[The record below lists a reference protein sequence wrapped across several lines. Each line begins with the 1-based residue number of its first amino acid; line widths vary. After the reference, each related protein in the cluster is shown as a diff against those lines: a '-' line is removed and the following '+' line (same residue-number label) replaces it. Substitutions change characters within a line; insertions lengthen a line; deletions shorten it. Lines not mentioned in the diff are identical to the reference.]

1 MLKNSKYI
9 RKTLSMRWLAIA
21 YFFLVPVFI
30 YAQGW
35 DWALYPEN
43 NTAIKKHGSYIT
55 LLQTDSFGNSYC
67 FLTTKDSTKI
77 ENTNKSNN
85 SCCLNP
91 VLINSTS
98 YNKYLVKF
106 NRKGK
111 VVWHKILG
119 NIYIKNSYLFNN
131 KLYLYSSISAS
142 DSFIFGNNIVSK
154 SANYSLSYNVNTGTE
169 LKLDYLFQTYSSG
182 NFLLD
187 GFITDNKNYYFNLIN
202 NNASGSFVQF
212 SNKKI
217 YSKPGEQLIIAI
229 DKINGGLAWY
239 NNFYKANT
247 DLGPTNNKAYLAR
260 INYSLFCPVSTSDS
274 NYIDNIQYP
283 KILKLNASGVILK
296 INLFS
301 GSEAKLNYLRQIR
314 SFGNNLLVVS
324 GYIGSDQL
332 MYDNQLI
339 KKNIIA
345 NGLENFILAVDSN
358 LNYKWHYVSFMTGSA
373 NPEFTIDS
381 SGNVY
386 LALQQTAGQLG
397 IVLPDKS
404 IFKIKNS
411 SKNGSE
417 SIILKFDKNGEF
429 IDAYSFPVFEASSYI
444 DFLRSDQIGNVFVGI
459 YSGLYDANI
468 GGKLKIGDFEFE
480 PTISI
485 LSKLNTHL
493 LKINQDTLWC
503 ASDSLSAHYD
513 TVAFKRLAWFFKDT
527 LRQTGEKYRPN
538 LTRTGKYKVRLT
550 AYEWDSCSSTIG
562 DSFMYYQPPKIKV
575 TRPQIGCVYAPFW
588 FTDSSYFDNYPN
600 IQLQVKI
607 DFGDGNDTT
616 CFRYL
621 ADLKS
626 FKLYHVYTDS
636 GTYKITYT
644 IMHQGCS
651 NSFTTKVKIL
661 PAPRPGVVCL
671 PAEGCTPLKI
681 DFQRKYTDLI
691 DSISWQISKHTM
703 VFKGQPQNFTINNA
717 GKFWLSQKI
726 YGPTGC
732 VTRDS
737 FLLTVRQGMPAN
749 TKPYLIQATLLNN
762 FNVEVMWQKVPH
774 AAQYELYLP
783 NGTSKRLIDTAFNQ
797 LFNSEINT
805 PLTYTIRALD
815 SCENPSMESNIG
827 RTIYCTAKE
836 IPGASKNDLPASV
849 VSFTSYLDWRE
860 GVKNYT
866 IETKF
871 STETVWQPLVSI
883 NDTSFADL
891 QFTKANEF
899 KKCYRINATSNSGV
913 TSISNELCLPY
924 QPVIFIPS
932 AVTPNEDGL
941 NDDFDFYTYGIENIH
956 TEIYNRWGMKIWEG
970 GKNEK
975 WKPAINNMDGVY
987 VYIINGKS
995 ASTGTPLQF
1004 KGTITVF

>member
-1 MLKNSKYI
+1 MSLQHLCAVGLLLCIQNVMAQ
-9 RKTLSMRWLAIA
+9 RWDWLANA
-21 YFFLVPVFI
+21 SSRSDYLNK
-30 YAQGW
+30 Y
-35 DWALYPEN
+35 E
-43 NTAIKKHGSYIT
+43 
-55 LLQTDSFGNSYC
+55 LLQTDSNGNSYMC
-67 FLTTKDSTKI
+67 MQLNDTTSI
-77 ENTNKSNN
+77 ENTNGDIF
-85 SCCLNP
+85 CCLNSNAR
-91 VLINSTS
+91 IS
-98 YNKYLVKF
+98 YYSYIVKF

-111 VVWHKILG
+111 LIWYRKFNYDIRNSHLYDNELYVLISAKRTQVDFGNYAYKCSDKTSYLLLNFTKDGIENKILPLFETEARMEL
-119 NIYIKNSYLFNN
+119 NSIAIN
-131 KLYLYSSISAS
+131 KDNFIG
-142 DSFIFGNNIVSK
+142 SFIINLTSSRKDSVICKNRVIQVKDDQQIVLNVSK
-154 SANYSLSYNVNTGTE
+154 E
-169 LKLDYLFQTYSSG
+169 SG
-182 NFLLD
+182 NLNWFKMYFESAPRHFNFSVKD
-187 GFITDNKNYYFNLIN
+187 FISVSNSAIYVPIN
-202 NNASGSFVQF
+202 
-212 SNKKI
+212 
-217 YSKPGEQLIIAI
+217 
-229 DKINGGLAWY
+229 
-239 NNFYKANT
+239 
-247 DLGPTNNKAYLAR
+247 
-260 INYSLFCPVSTSDS
+260 TSDS
-274 NYIDNIQYP
+274 GFSGIYQFP
-283 KILKLNASGVILK
+283 KIIKFDNNGVPLVIKSLIGNGSGLGVNFFNRMK
-296 INLFS
+296 M
-301 GSEAKLNYLRQIR
+301 
-314 SFGNNLLVVS
+314 FGNNLIVIS
-324 GYIGSDQL
+324 GIIKSDELYYDGKKISKKSGSVINNSFL
-332 MYDNQLI
+332 LI
-339 KKNIIA
+339 
-345 NGLENFILAVDSN
+345 LDSN
-358 LNYKWHYVSFMTGSA
+358 LNYRWHYLAIMDDPYIVDFEMDTLFNLYVKLDYDGIRQPQFIYLP
-373 NPEFTIDS
+373 NGKKFP
-381 SGNVY
+381 SGLNHNKQ
-386 LALQQTAGQLG
+386 A
-397 IVLPDKS
+397 
-404 IFKIKNS
+404 
-411 SKNGSE
+411 
-417 SIILKFDKNGEF
+417 IILKFNRSWEF
-429 IDAYSFPVFEASSYI
+429 IDQISLSTNESYTFTDLQSDNLGNLYALIPAYTANYAYRDFEI
-444 DFLRSDQIGNVFVGI
+444 DIDEFYFKGI
-459 YSGLYDANI
+459 YNKSFLA
-468 GGKLKIGDFEFE
+468 
-480 PTISI
+480 
-485 LSKLNTHL
+485 KLNTHL

-503 ASDSLSAHYD
+503 ASDSLSAKYD

-607 DFGDGNDTT
+607 DFGDGTDTT

-621 ADLKS
+621 AALKS

-636 GTYKITYT
+636 GTYEITYT

-661 PAPRPGVVCL
+661 PAPRPGIVCL

-691 DSISWQISKHTM
+691 DSVSWQISKHTM

-737 FLLTVRQGMPAN
+737 ILLTVRQGMPAN

-797 LFNSEINT
+797 LFNTEINT
-805 PLTYTIRALD
+805 PLTYKIRALD

-827 RTIYCTAKE
+827 RTIFCTAKE

-871 STETVWQPLVSI
+871 STETLWQPLVLI

-899 KKCYRINATSNSGV
+899 IKCYRINATSNSGV

>member
-1 MLKNSKYI
+1 LIK
-9 RKTLSMRWLAIA
+9 
-21 YFFLVPVFI
+21 
-30 YAQGW
+30 AQGW
-35 DWALYPEN
+35 DWIASGGFGKVVPWTNLRL
-43 NTAIKKHGSYIT
+43 ID
-55 LLQTDSFGNSYC
+55 TDSFGNSYAYIDSYKDTLGIANSNGNSFC
-67 FLTTKDSTKI
+67 CITTP
-77 ENTNKSNN
+77 KS
-85 SCCLNP
+85 
-91 VLINSTS
+91 VLPPNLPP
-98 YNKYLVKF
+98 NWNRKYLVKF
-106 NRKGK
+106 NRNGKLIWYKDLFNIDNFGLRGIINEKFNNNILYIYNFLSSYDTIQFAGKTIVNHSPSRKYILFSYDKDGNELDMVELFFASDIRLDLKG
-111 VVWHKILG
+111 IQISDGTFYG
-119 NIYIKNSYLFNN
+119 NMLIDYPGGMDTTSISFKNKHLIVKRFQQLIFSIDLKSGNSNWTNLYFPDGYFPYNFTARNFLCQNNSNIITGLAVTDSNYRGVYHYPKTIKFNN
-131 KLYLYSSISAS
+131 K
-142 DSFIFGNNIVSK
+142 GK
-154 SANYSLSYNVNTGTE
+154 
-169 LKLDYLFQTYSSG
+169 
-182 NFLLD
+182 
-187 GFITDNKNYYFNLIN
+187 IT
-202 NNASGSFVQF
+202 SMQSFVGNEPKLNWF
-212 SNKKI
+212 NT
-217 YSKPGEQLIIAI
+217 I
-229 DKINGGLAWY
+229 DKLND
-239 NNFYKANT
+239 NRFS
-247 DLGPTNNKAYLAR
+247 YL
-260 INYSLFCPVSTSDS
+260 
-274 NYIDNIQYP
+274 
-283 KILKLNASGVILK
+283 GVINSQQMTYQSKIFQRTNTLK
-296 INLFS
+296 EGECF
-301 GSEAKLNYLRQIR
+301 
-314 SFGNNLLVVS
+314 V
-324 GYIGSDQL
+324 
-332 MYDNQLI
+332 LI
-339 KKNIIA
+339 
-345 NGLENFILAVDSN
+345 VDSN
-358 LNYKWHYVSFMTGSA
+358 LNYIWHWVFNTHENYKRCSSFA
-373 NPEFTIDS
+373 ND
-381 SGNVY
+381 
-386 LALQQTAGQLG
+386 TAGNIYLLLNHFNSKKYPKL
-397 IVLPDKS
+397 ILPDGKLFS
-404 IFKIKNS
+404 SNS
-411 SKNGSE
+411 TSPNASE
-417 SIILKFDKNGEF
+417 STILMFDKNGKYIRNFEF
-429 IDAYSFPVFEASSYI
+429 PNYEHGYGENIKSDKLGNIYI
-444 DFLRSDQIGNVFVGI
+444 DLFTSYDINPKNIFIKFGEDTIFSQSGTFL
-459 YSGLYDANI
+459 A
-468 GGKLKIGDFEFE
+468 
-480 PTISI
+480 
-485 LSKLNTHL
+485 KLNTHL
-493 LKINQDTLWC
+493 LKINQETLWC
-503 ASDSLSAHYD
+503 ATDSLSAKYD
-513 TVAFKRLAWFFKDT
+513 TGAFKRLAWFFNDT
-527 LRQTGEKYRPN
+527 LRQIGEKCRPN
-538 LTRTGKYKVRLT
+538 LTKTGKYKVRLT

-607 DFGDGNDTT
+607 DFGDGTDTT

-621 ADLKS
+621 SDLKG
-626 FKLYHVYTDS
+626 FKFFHIYNDS
-636 GTYKITYT
+636 GTYDITYT

-661 PAPRPGVVCL
+661 PAPRPGIVCL

-691 DSISWQISKHTM
+691 DSVSWQISKHTM

-737 FLLTVRQGMPAN
+737 VLLTVRQGMLAN

-762 FNVEVMWQKVPH
+762 FNVEVIWHKVPH

-797 LFNSEINT
+797 LFNTEINT
-805 PLTYTIRALD
+805 PLTYKIRALD

-827 RTIYCTAKE
+827 RTIFCTAKE

-871 STETVWQPLVSI
+871 STETLWQPLVLI

-899 KKCYRINATSNSGV
+899 IKCYRINATSNSGV

-932 AVTPNEDGL
+932 AITPNEDGL

-975 WKPAINNMDGVY
+975 WKPAINNMVGVY

-1004 KGTITVF
+1004 KGTITVL